1 MRPLNC
7 FAPYSDAPLRAPCSV
22 RFGRSGAAPLRCSV
36 LRCSA
41 PNLRAGAPCRSGATP
56 LRCSA
61 LRCSV
66 PERPCRSSATP
77 LRCSVAPLLRCTG
90 RSCIAAER
98 SLRDQLHRSPSTRQ
112 RRSGATAQRRICAP
126 WHLNKSSTAQRRN
139 GACARQGSVVHQARR
154 NGATAQRR
162 ARALLLRHKPG
173 AAQRRNGAGH
183 TELSPPTRHSAT
195 AQRRRAVFGHS
206 TRLR

>member
-1 MRPLNC
+1 MCSLYVDPQQWGNSVGTWALREYAPFHCGWNMRPLNC

-77 LRCSVAPLLRCTG
+77 LRCSVAPLLRCTE

-112 RRSGATAQRRICAP
+112 RRSGATAQQRICAP
-126 WHLNKSSTAQRRN
+126 WHLNKSGTAQRRN
-139 GACARQGSVVHQARR
+139 GAAHVRVA
-154 NGATAQRR
+154 
-162 ARALLLRHKPG
+162 
-173 AAQRRNGAGH
+173 
-183 TELSPPTRHSAT
+183 
-195 AQRRRAVFGHS
+195 
-206 TRLR
+206 